1 MWLFGLMT
9 KAELEL
15 VRHAPAH
22 GAILGELF
30 LNGKFVCYTLEREG
44 VAIPLGVYQVLL
56 NVSPKFRKLMP
67 LLVGPHV
74 PAKWGV
80 RMHCGT
86 VPAHTDGCPLL
97 GLAKMPGNDRI
108 YKTVEAFE
116 KLIGQL
122 LGFGTISLTIR

>member
-1 MWLFGLMT
+1 MK

-15 VRHAPAH
+15 RRHAPVA
-22 GAILGELF
+22 GGILGELL
-30 LNGKFVCYTLEREG
+30 LNGKFVCYTLERVG
-44 VAIPLGVYQVLL
+44 VAIPADVYQVSLD
-56 NVSPKFRKLMP
+56 VSPKFHKLMP

-86 VPAHTDGCPLL
+86 KPAHTDACVLV
-97 GLAKMPGNDRI
+97 GLAHMPNRASI

-116 KLIGQL
+116 QLMGLLIGFDAL
-122 LGFGTISLTIR
+122 TLTIR